1 MGKNNL
7 IGESLYQIVLFQ
19 LEFINAM
26 KNKDYYHVILSAG
39 EPQDIEAKNEE
50 EAVDK
55 ATFKGFIEA
64 ETNNNPSIPMDR
76 AVVIGKEGLHCY
88 SITSKPRRISSQ
100 EFKKGLSPR
109 SQARYCKLIFQ
120 ELGKLK
126 SKKYWLPAIEILIK

>member
-1 MGKNNL
+1 M

-109 SQARYCKLIFQ
+109 SQAQYCRLLLR
-120 ELGKLK
+120 ELRTWDSAK
-126 SKKYWLPAIEILIK
+126 WWFPAIEMLIN